1 MNRKF
6 PDNEV
11 NKLPLSRSGP
21 NILLLPQQMIFLKL
35 KNSYGFH
42 EQEFQMKKPTKKSK
56 WKYYYFSNSQKLFFS
71 RFPLHE
77 EQDSS

>member
-56 WKYYYFSNSQKLFFS
+56 
-71 RFPLHE
+71 
-77 EQDSS
+77 